1 MITLTAKDSGAVI
14 GTLTEAELQLLVDQF
29 EEESSTDRDYYID
42 EQTVQMLE
50 ENGAT
55 PALAA
60 LLRKA
65 IGTSDGVDI
74 VWSRG

>member
-14 GTLTEAELQLLVDQF
+14 GSITETDLQLLVDQF
-29 EEESSTDRDYYID
+29 EEESSRDRDYYID

-50 ENGAT
+50 QAGAAPT
-55 PALAA
+55 LAA
-60 LLRKA
+60 LLRQA
-65 IGTSDGVDI
+65 IGSSEGIDI

>member
-1 MITLTAKDSGAVI
+1 MITLSAKDSGTLI
-14 GTLTEAELQLLVDQF
+14 GTITEAELQLLVDQF

-55 PALAA
+55 PSLAA

-65 IGTSDGVDI
+65 IGSSDGVDI

>member
-1 MITLTAKDSGAVI
+1 MITISLKDSGSLV
-14 GTLTEAELQLLVDQF
+14 GTVSEAELQLLMDQF

-50 ENGAT
+50 ANGAT

-65 IGTSDGVDI
+65 IGGSDGVDI
-74 VWSRG
+74 VWARR

>member
-1 MITLTAKDSGAVI
+1 MITLTAKDTGAVI
-14 GTLTEAELQLLVDQF
+14 GTITETDLKLLLDRF
-29 EEESSTDRDYYID
+29 EEESSVDRDYYVD

-50 ENGAT
+50 DAGAA
-55 PALAA
+55 PALTA

-65 IGTSDGVDI
+65 IGGSEGVDI

>member
-1 MITLTAKDSGAVI
+1 MITISLKTSGSLV
-14 GTLTEAELQLLVDQF
+14 GTISDAELQLLMDQF
-29 EEESSTDRDYYID
+29 EEESSTDRDYYVD

-50 ENGAT
+50 QNGAT

-65 IGTSDGVDI
+65 IGNSDGVDI
-74 VWSRG
+74 VWARG

>member
-1 MITLTAKDSGAVI
+1 MITLSAKDSGTLI
-14 GTLTEAELQLLVDQF
+14 GTITEAELKLLVDQF

-55 PALAA
+55 PSLAA

-65 IGTSDGVDI
+65 IGASDGVDI

>member
-1 MITLTAKDSGAVI
+1 MITLTAKDSGTVI
-14 GTLTEAELQLLVDQF
+14 GTITEAELQLLVDQF

-65 IGTSDGVDI
+65 IGGGDGVDI
-74 VWSRG
+74 VWARG